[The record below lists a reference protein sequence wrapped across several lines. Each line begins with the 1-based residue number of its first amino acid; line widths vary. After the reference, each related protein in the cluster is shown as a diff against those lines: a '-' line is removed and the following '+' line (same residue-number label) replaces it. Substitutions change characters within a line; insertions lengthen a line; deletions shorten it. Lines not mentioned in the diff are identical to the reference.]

1 MAKLYRKANLK
12 KAYTKRQLAVI
23 ALCKYYSKL
32 IIQDFKKE
40 QEGEKYWKNRS
51 NFAKDL
57 MFTTVF
63 KDLANEAVG
72 VRMAHGVSYGV
83 YLELANN
90 EEHAAIR
97 PTINKFLADFKKD
110 LGKIYD

>member
-1 MAKLYRKANLK
+1 MAKEYSKSNLK
-12 KAYTKRQLAVI
+12 KAYNKRELAVI

-32 IIQDFKKE
+32 IIQDFQRE
-40 QEGEKYWKNRS
+40 QEGNKYWENRS

-63 KDLANEAVG
+63 KELANGVVG
-72 VRMAHGVSYGV
+72 IRMAHGVNYGV

-90 EEHAAIR
+90 EEHAAIK
-97 PTINKFLADFKKD
+97 PTINKFLADFKRD
-110 LGKIYD
+110 LGKIYG